1 MIKTRVIAD
10 VSPTSLNVKINSVL
24 EKLQTNGASIIDI
37 KHSLSMA
44 VDNHSSQYVIYSVV
58 IIYEVSYENNESGD

>member
-1 MIKTRVIAD
+1 MIKTKVIAD
-10 VSPTSLNVKINSVL
+10 ISPTSLNVKINSVL

-44 VDNHSSQYVIYSVV
+44 VNNHNSQYVIYSVV
-58 IIYEVSYENNESGD
+58 IIYEVSYENNESCD